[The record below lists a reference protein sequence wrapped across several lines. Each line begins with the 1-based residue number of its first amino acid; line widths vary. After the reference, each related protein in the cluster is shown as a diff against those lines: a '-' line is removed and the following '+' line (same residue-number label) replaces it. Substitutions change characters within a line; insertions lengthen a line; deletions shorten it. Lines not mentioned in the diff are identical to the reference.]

1 MLNGGLHRHQQ
12 ELGNTDQ
19 PLVTQTSLPIKDT
32 LNSPQQH
39 TTWSLSNCSLS
50 RHHGHPSLPSPLP
63 SVFSKESSCRLS
75 LPSSFLC
82 CSCRRHF
89 VKSPPQSLSTT
100 GCVLYVCVVCVCTC
114 VCVCALKTNVEMAA
128 AGDVPYAAVVAPDA
142 ATSRDSGRTPPPP
155 PPVGW
160 QRHSAGG
167 KTVAPLPPAAAA
179 ATARRRWRRWHCR
192 ERDGVVVVVGA
203 RRRGGG

>member
-1 MLNGGLHRHQQ
+1 MALPEMLNGGLHRHQQ

-114 VCVCALKTNVEMAA
+114 VCVCTKNKRRDGRGRGRPLCCGSRSGRSDEPRQRSHTSSSPAGRLAEAQCRRKDCGTIAASCCCCCYCPEAL
-128 AGDVPYAAVVAPDA
+128 AAVA
-142 ATSRDSGRTPPPP
+142 
-155 PPVGW
+155 
-160 QRHSAGG
+160 
-167 KTVAPLPPAAAA
+167 L
-179 ATARRRWRRWHCR
+179 
-192 ERDGVVVVVGA
+192 
-203 RRRGGG
+203 